1 MAVRIALIVLALAG
15 AAWLTVAAGSF
26 SAQDRIAK
34 LALATS
40 ATPTRADLA
49 KAEALVA
56 ARAAVQSGRADRAG
70 HRRARVPHRRRGPR
84 PWPRSARLTASEP
97 RNAELWA
104 LLARVAKGYDEPLSV
119 AAGARARA
127 LSPPVRP

>member
-1 MAVRIALIVLALAG
+1 MLEFRTGEQAAAIATFRD
-15 AAWLTVAAGSF
+15 LT
-26 SAQDRIAK
+26 
-34 LALATS
+34 
-40 ATPTRADLA
+40 
-49 KAEALVA
+49 E
-56 ARAAVQSGRADRAG
+56 
-70 HRRARVPHRRRGPR
+70 
-84 PWPRSARLTASEP
+84 SEP